1 MNKNS
6 MSNMLKEYVEVGIRK
21 EGEKVAASYKEQM
34 LEDLDGAIDSV
45 IAKTAVRIS
54 KQMSIQD
61 LDDRLIIEVRK
72 VL

>member
-21 EGEKVAASYKEQM
+21 EAEKVAASYKEQM